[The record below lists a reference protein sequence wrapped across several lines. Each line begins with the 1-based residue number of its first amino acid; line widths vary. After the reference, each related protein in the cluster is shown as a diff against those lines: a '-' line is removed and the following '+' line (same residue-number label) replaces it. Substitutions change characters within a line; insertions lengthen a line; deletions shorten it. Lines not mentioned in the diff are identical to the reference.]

1 MNTGLIKRL
10 GEKHPEVL
18 ELLGE
23 WQSLSK
29 QHDGLAV
36 ALMRKELAEFDRN
49 HTRADA
55 ALSDRIKLLDTVID
69 QIKLVCKTN
78 RQLIH
83 ALEVKVETLHD
94 NTPRPGQEEPQE
106 AKSS

>member
-1 MNTGLIKRL
+1 MNIAQIKRL

-29 QHDGLAV
+29 QHDGMAV
-36 ALMRKELAEFDRN
+36 ALLRKELAEFDRN

-55 ALSDRIKLLDTVID
+55 SQCETI
-69 QIKLVCKTN
+69 
-78 RQLIH
+78 RQLGERLDAS
-83 ALEVKVETLHD
+83 ALYARDLNKTIKAHSQLINECRADIEL
-94 NTPRPGQEEPQE
+94 
-106 AKSS
+106 AKIGVSK